1 MFEND
6 DAYGGWQPD
15 PAPAP
20 EPEARERPVEADPET
35 ASAPEPAQAADK
47 PKPEPRSKRKP
58 AAVNKSMVRQ
68 VRDTLD
74 LLADER
80 TRAIVAAL
88 ANRDGGDVDAL
99 AVAVINGVTRAPA
112 RLLVELHDE
121 PSGVKRAIRLV
132 GEQEKDAALVRALAR
147 IAVVL
152 DPALADRLKK
162 NGGMTIA
169 EVVAESAADLDVTP
183 VRGLA

>member
-1 MFEND
+1 MFDND
-6 DAYGGWQPD
+6 EAYGGWQPE

-20 EPEARERPVEADPET
+20 EPEPQAQPAGPEPEAAP
-35 ASAPEPAQAADK
+35 APEPVADK
-47 PKPEPRSKRKP
+47 PKTEPRKRKT
-58 AAVNKSMVRQ
+58 ATVNKSVVRQ

-88 ANRDGGDVDAL
+88 ANRDTADVDAL